1 MVEFSVYSL
10 GNAAFLNEI
19 LNGIAAVVGTDDFK
33 RCVAVCMLLSILTVC
48 IQSILNRAQS
58 IEWQNILLG
67 FLIYL
72 VFFSIPTRMVVE
84 DVYSGEVYTVDN
96 IPIGVSAS
104 GFVISRIGYGVT
116 DLFETGF
123 GITNRL
129 TQRPYLS
136 SLKYLMHV
144 EGDMSS
150 AAVMEQL
157 DTLSGF
163 KVQPAITE
171 YTKNCIIPVLSRNHV
186 TATNVQ
192 NLNINEFLQRGTQ
205 EHFGAVQIINE
216 NGATS
221 TVSCPRAHEMITDQV
236 IPHLT
241 GDQLNNLFAH
251 YGTVPTAQINLGEAY
266 TTGDALESIGISAGE
281 AQSYMMSCML
291 MPILAKAAS
300 QHFTRLDAMADAMI
314 TQALAQRNVQWA
326 SEQTMWQQVAQ
337 PIMSFFEG
345 FIYGITPIVACLVC
359 LGALGLRLI
368 LKYLQTLIWINL
380 WMPVM
385 ALCNL
390 YIMMTVSSQVGSLS
404 HGVDTFYGL
413 NATSQILQNQLAVG
427 GMLAAATPM
436 LALFIVT
443 GSNYAFTTLASRL
456 NGSDHVNEKMV
467 RPDIVQQGALLTN
480 APMYERNATG
490 LTEASGSAPYY
501 AKVSA
506 SVGDSQEVA
515 SAFQKMNTAQEAYSH
530 TLTNNRV
537 AANQLLNSTSFSKSF
552 AQEIASNSSIS
563 SATDRSKLLSL
574 LNSGSLTIGADGKFG
589 FNGNVGANKN
599 LNSKDGEILNRETTG
614 GSVGGNANL
623 HSSVNSTETVSDA
636 EATRLVDTYQAQL
649 QEGYRNSAAK
659 TLTSTGSE
667 SATNSDTDAIA
678 HAASNVNSSQQAY
691 SEAAKLSAQNS
702 ASMNLGVDQIANAYK
717 TGDLGGDMARAASIR
732 QYALNSQYGGAIQKQ
747 AAIYNQR
754 FGLDRERAL
763 TAATAQVLLGPSA
776 NAEMRSLGN
785 DFVSAIGF
793 GRSSVNGMTAGQN
806 RGISGASGFDGDAGR
821 LNSNDAEQVPQTIKG
836 GPNQGYGGLNE
847 NDKSQPNRS
856 YDQNNLAVQKE
867 AYNRQKQAD
876 EKAKYQARVSYGAKE
891 RSQDAGGVGN
901 WVKKLWPF

>member
-33 RCVAVCMLLSILTVC
+33 RCVAVCMLLSVLTVC
-48 IQSILNRAQS
+48 VQSVLNRAAS

-104 GFVISRIGYGVT
+104 GFVISRIGYGIT

-123 GITNRL
+123 GTTNRL

-136 SLKYLMHV
+136 SLKYLLHV

-150 AAVMEQL
+150 AAVMEKL
-157 DTLSGF
+157 DSLSDI

-171 YTKNCIIPVLSRNHV
+171 YTKNCILPSLSQQNK
-186 TATNVQ
+186 TATDVQ
-192 NLNINEFLQRGTQ
+192 NMNINEFLRVGTQ
-205 EHFGAVQIINE
+205 EPNGGVLIINKQT
-216 NGATS
+216 NARS
-221 TVSCPRAHEMITDQV
+221 TPKCAKAYEIISNQV

-241 GDQLNNLFAH
+241 SDELNNVFAH
-251 YGTVPTAQINLGEAY
+251 YGTVPTAQINPGEPF

-281 AQSYMMSCML
+281 AQSYMMSSML

-300 QHFTRLDAMADAMI
+300 QHFTRLDAMADTMV
-314 TQALAQRNVQWA
+314 TQALAQRNIQWA

-390 YIMMTVSSQVGSLS
+390 YIMMTVSSQVAALPV
-404 HGVDTFYGL
+404 GVDTFYGMS
-413 NATSQILQNQLAVG
+413 ATNQILQNQLGVG

-467 RPDIVQQGALLTN
+467 RPDIVQQGALLAN

-490 LTEASGSAPYY
+490 LLEASGSSNYFT
-501 AKVSA
+501 KVTA

-515 SAFQKMNTAQEAYSH
+515 SAFQKLNTAQEAYSH

-563 SATDRSKLLSL
+563 NATDRSNLLSL
-574 LNSGSLTIGADGKFG
+574 LNSGALTIGADGKFG
-589 FNGNVGANKN
+589 F
-599 LNSKDGEILNRETTG
+599 
-614 GSVGGNANL
+614 SV
-623 HSSVNSTETVSDA
+623 
-636 EATRLVDTYQAQL
+636 
-649 QEGYRNSAAK
+649 
-659 TLTSTGSE
+659 
-667 SATNSDTDAIA
+667 
-678 HAASNVNSSQQAY
+678 
-691 SEAAKLSAQNS
+691 
-702 ASMNLGVDQIANAYK
+702 
-717 TGDLGGDMARAASIR
+717 
-732 QYALNSQYGGAIQKQ
+732 
-747 AAIYNQR
+747 
-754 FGLDRERAL
+754 
-763 TAATAQVLLGPSA
+763 
-776 NAEMRSLGN
+776 
-785 DFVSAIGF
+785 
-793 GRSSVNGMTAGQN
+793 
-806 RGISGASGFDGDAGR
+806 
-821 LNSNDAEQVPQTIKG
+821 
-836 GPNQGYGGLNE
+836 
-847 NDKSQPNRS
+847 
-856 YDQNNLAVQKE
+856 
-867 AYNRQKQAD
+867 
-876 EKAKYQARVSYGAKE
+876 
-891 RSQDAGGVGN
+891 
-901 WVKKLWPF
+901 